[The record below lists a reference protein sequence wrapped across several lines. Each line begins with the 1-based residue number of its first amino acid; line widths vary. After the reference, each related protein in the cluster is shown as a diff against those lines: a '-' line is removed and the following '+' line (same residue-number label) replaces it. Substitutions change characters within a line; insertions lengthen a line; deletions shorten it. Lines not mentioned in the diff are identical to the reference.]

1 MIIMGERWSLGAAIA
16 PRFFSARRRL
26 IVAAGLVAS
35 ASCKGSIEGSVFGT
49 DSPQAVRLSG
59 QAVFL
64 LAASPDVGS
73 ALKTVCP
80 ANAPGWS
87 EAVRAERER
96 FGALAA
102 TYGDSARDEL
112 ALRRGSRRWTSLDP
126 DHEHVSRLRCI
137 DEWSAAAD
145 PRRSRRETVDESSEY
160 ELGWPLR
167 VSAASAGDVPRR
179 DRAAR
184 RIPVGSGRSETL
196 DGGRRRHASRFAD
209 DVRRGSRSLTELAEC
224 RRAPRSSGRLQPF

>member
-1 MIIMGERWSLGAAIA
+1 MIIMGERWSFGATLASRWFGA
-16 PRFFSARRRL
+16 PRRL
-26 IVAAGLVAS
+26 IVVAGLVAS

-49 DSPQAVRLSG
+49 DSPQPVRLSG

-80 ANAPGWS
+80 ANAPGWR

-112 ALRRGSRRWTSLDP
+112 ALRRGSRRWTSLIRTMNMYRD
-126 DHEHVSRLRCI
+126 
-137 DEWSAAAD
+137 
-145 PRRSRRETVDESSEY
+145 
-160 ELGWPLR
+160 
-167 VSAASAGDVPRR
+167 SAASMNGQPPPIPGDLVEKLSMNRANTSSDGHYEFRQLPPGTYLVATELRDEYRWVPVEVRR
-179 DRAAR
+179 STA
-184 RIPVGSGRSETL
+184 V
-196 DGGRRRHASRFAD
+196 AD
-209 DVRRGSRSLTELAEC
+209 VTPRGSRTTCDVARGL
-224 RRAPRSSGRLQPF
+224 

>member
-1 MIIMGERWSLGAAIA
+1 MIIMGERWSLGATITS
-16 PRFFSARRRL
+16 RWFGARRRL
-26 IVAAGLVAS
+26 IVVAGLVAS

-80 ANAPGWS
+80 ANTPGWS

-102 TYGDSARDEL
+102 TYSDSAKDEL
-112 ALRRGSRRWTSLDP
+112 ALRRGSRRWTSLIRTMNMYRD
-126 DHEHVSRLRCI
+126 
-137 DEWSAAAD
+137 
-145 PRRSRRETVDESSEY
+145 
-160 ELGWPLR
+160 
-167 VSAASAGDVPRR
+167 SAASMNGQPPPIPGDLVEKLSMN
-179 DRAAR
+179 RANT
-184 RIPVGSGRSETL
+184 SL
-196 DGGRRRHASRFAD
+196 DGHYEFRQLPPGTYLIATELRDEYRWVPVEVRRSTTVAD
-209 DVRRGSRSLTELAEC
+209 VTPRGSRTTCDVARGL
-224 RRAPRSSGRLQPF
+224 